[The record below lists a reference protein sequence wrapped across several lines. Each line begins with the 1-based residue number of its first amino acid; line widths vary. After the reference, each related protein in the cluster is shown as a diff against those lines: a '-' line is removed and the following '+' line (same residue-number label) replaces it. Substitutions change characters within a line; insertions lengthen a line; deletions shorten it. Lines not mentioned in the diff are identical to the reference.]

1 MSHHH
6 GKHPHYHGSL
16 PYPGPYAPAFAP
28 GPWGAHHPGYC
39 GHCGQPMS
47 MCRCAVRECR
57 RESREL
63 LVGPSTGSSED
74 QSKLELL
81 NAARDAGE
89 LSDDSALAADLLAA
103 AVASGAAAGSADTAA
118 PGTDGD
124 EAVAKRTL
132 ERTAAAGL
140 AQLNPVAAQAQRLGS
155 GTAFIGGSCCVH
167 LSIEIAPIGPIADP
181 AKEKTVVV
189 VTVRG
194 SDGTLIAWGKTM
206 GPGDG
211 YQIKEDILVTKPGA
225 VASLKV
231 SGQLYARLRWC
242 EVFSC

>member
-16 PYPGPYAPAFAP
+16 PYPGPYAPAFMP
-28 GPWGAHHPGYC
+28 GPWGAHYPGHC

-63 LVGPSTGSSED
+63 LVGPSTSSSAD
-74 QSKLELL
+74 QSKLEILKGV
-81 NAARDAGE
+81 RDASE
-89 LSDDSALAADLLAA
+89 LADESALAAGLLAA
-103 AVASGAAAGSADTAA
+103 MENGGAAGSLETPA
-118 PGTDGD
+118 PGNENDD
-124 EAVAKRTL
+124 AAAKRTL
-132 ERTAAAGL
+132 ERAAAASL
-140 AQLNPVAAQAQRLGS
+140 AQLNPVAAQAQRVGA
-155 GTAFIGGSCCVH
+155 GNAFIGGSCCVH

-181 AKEKTVVV
+181 ATEKTAVV

-225 VASLKV
+225 VASLQV